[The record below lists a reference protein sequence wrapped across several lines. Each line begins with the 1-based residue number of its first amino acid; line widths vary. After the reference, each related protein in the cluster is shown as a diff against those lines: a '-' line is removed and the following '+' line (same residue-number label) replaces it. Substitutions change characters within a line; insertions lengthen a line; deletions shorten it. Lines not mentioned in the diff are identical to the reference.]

1 MVLVLNPGSYPLS
14 CGNDRVMQK
23 QELTEGLHKIEIK
36 LSDGHNLKCSISV
49 PQLVVGERVPL
60 VLALHYGGDVVPY
73 FGMTYLETLVE
84 PAFKDLDAILIAPDC
99 PGKNW
104 SDQESEKDMIE
115 MLHYI
120 LRTWPVDNTQ
130 IVVTGYSMGGMG
142 AWFYGS
148 KYPDIFCAA
157 IPVAGMP
164 TGNFEMQVP
173 VYALHGQFDEI
184 IDIQPTKEAI
194 RKLRKNGLNAKL
206 FIVEGLSHYQ
216 TNEYVTSL
224 SKTMK
229 WLKSVWKDRTEKD

>member
-1 MVLVLNPGSYPLS
+1 MKFLVLSLIILFSNLDSYPIN
-14 CGNDRVMQK
+14 CGNDSVMQE

-36 LSDGHNLKCSISV
+36 LSNGHNLKCSISV

-60 VLALHYGGDVVPY
+60 ILALHYGGDVVPY
-73 FGMTYLETLVE
+73 FGMTYLKTLVE
-84 PAFKDLDAILIAPDC
+84 PAFKDLGAILIAPDC
-99 PGKNW
+99 PGNNW

-120 LRTWPVDNTQ
+120 LKTWPVDKTQ

-173 VYALHGQFDEI
+173 IYTLHGQFDEI
-184 IDIQPTKEAI
+184 IDIQPTKRQLESS
-194 RKLRKNGLNAKL
+194 G
-206 FIVEGLSHYQ
+206 
-216 TNEYVTSL
+216 
-224 SKTMK
+224 KT
-229 WLKSVWKDRTEKD
+229 D